1 MHPAENCSNV
11 GLDRVV
17 RCLEWFYLIY
27 VYCQVVGSSWTVLYC
42 WTAGLVVD
50 WVAGRVNG
58 SAACMAAAKT
68 WRCARCVIACD
79 GVEPGHALESLDIGR
94 HGTVLISGHST
105 YDNRRRPA
113 WVRFNARCRCYGHLD
128 RSRSLFC
135 LFFFT
140 HGAPC
145 IVLDPFNCCMRHHRR
160 APAGVSGGSVT
171 VTLLH
176 HEGTEFINFGS
187 VRAGRVP
194 AIGR

>member
-1 MHPAENCSNV
+1 MCNYTYHRFMHPAENCSNV

-79 GVEPGHALESLDIGR
+79 GEPRALAMLSSLSISDGMVRCSSLGILRTITAGGR
-94 HGTVLISGHST
+94 HG
-105 YDNRRRPA
+105 
-113 WVRFNARCRCYGHLD
+113 
-128 RSRSLFC
+128 
-135 LFFFT
+135 
-140 HGAPC
+140 
-145 IVLDPFNCCMRHHRR
+145 
-160 APAGVSGGSVT
+160 
-171 VTLLH
+171 
-176 HEGTEFINFGS
+176 
-187 VRAGRVP
+187 
-194 AIGR
+194 